1 VPEQCREKAIS
12 NKGDDSSIES
22 FMPRK
27 DAVKVA
33 QNINKNTASVNE
45 MTTMEKDQK
54 VEEVKE
60 VIDTPK
66 KEEIKEQTI

>member
-1 VPEQCREKAIS
+1 
-12 NKGDDSSIES
+12 
-22 FMPRK
+22 MPRK